1 MTAMTAVRSNA
12 TRSRDEEIAKR
23 LRRIEGQVA
32 GIRTMHDQDRYC
44 IEIFDQLSAARAALK
59 AVALLLLEDHVN
71 GCIRDALDSG
81 EASRQ
86 SAELLSTVRRFV
98 RSV

>member
-12 TRSRDEEIAKR
+12 NRTHDDEVARR

-32 GIRTMHDQDRYC
+32 GIRTMHEHDRYC
-44 IEIFDQLSAARAALK
+44 IEILDQLSAARAALK

-71 GCIRDALDSG
+71 GCVRDAVDRG
-81 EASRQ
+81 EADRQ
-86 SAELLSTVRRFV
+86 TAELLSTVRRFV